1 MGEIFKGSFK
11 MFIRI
16 IFINLMSFFVVM
28 SLISFSVAVF
38 AEPVG
43 YVAFGA
49 KEGSQESEKLY
60 TYYNS
65 EGEDLKLKEY
75 EDKGYTITKRE
86 IREVDKL
93 GDTVVLIVAQG
104 FALGILITFV
114 YPTMWDLGGADINMV
129 KIGQKAEDKLKGLKI
144 GVLGTIP
151 SALVFFVIAF
161 TKNGISANVSTALYK
176 FLNASFYPILEF
188 VFGESKKFADL
199 AVWKLIIM
207 FLLLCV
213 VPLTAHIGYTL
224 GYKGFSIGEKLT
236 YKKLKK

>member
-1 MGEIFKGSFK
+1 M
-11 MFIRI
+11 
-16 IFINLMSFFVVM
+16 
-28 SLISFSVAVF
+28 
-38 AEPVG
+38 
-43 YVAFGA
+43 
-49 KEGSQESEKLY
+49 
-60 TYYNS
+60 
-65 EGEDLKLKEY
+65 
-75 EDKGYTITKRE
+75 
-86 IREVDKL
+86 DKL

-213 VPLTAHIGYTL
+213 VPLTEHIGYTL